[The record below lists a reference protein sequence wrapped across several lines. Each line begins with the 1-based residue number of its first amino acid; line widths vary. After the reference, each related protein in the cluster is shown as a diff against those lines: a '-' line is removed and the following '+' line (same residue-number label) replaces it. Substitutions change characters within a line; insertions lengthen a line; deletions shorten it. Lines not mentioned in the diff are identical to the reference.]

1 MKNGH
6 FYITVALLNLSFYT
20 HPTFNV
26 TFEKS
31 LPHYAVTKIEM
42 NLSAMGVESDG
53 FPYIQATI
61 DFKRNSS
68 ICKVSYDNPKFKDS
82 TYSLTVTEMKEIL
95 NILQKTDLAHIKKEY
110 KTGPTDQPTSTT
122 IIYTAKKEFR
132 IEDYALQAKYP
143 LSKLY
148 KIVYKLKS
156 NFR

>member
-110 KTGPTDQPTSTT
+110 KTGPTDQPTSTIT
-122 IIYTAKKEFR
+122 IYKNSHVITIKDYGLIGDFPLQDIY
-132 IEDYALQAKYP
+132 
-143 LSKLY
+143 KL
-148 KIVYKLKS
+148 VYK
-156 NFR
+156 F